1 MMTEEVQKLKILIVD
16 DDAFLLDMYAMKF
29 TESGYEVLSAVS
41 GENALELLRDNGGEV
56 SFALIDLVMPEMDGF
71 TLLEQANQEG
81 LHQQTKFIVLSN
93 LSQESDI
100 ERAKQLHA
108 IDYIVK
114 ANYTPQEVVDRVRET
129 ISKHN
134 GTA

>member
-1 MMTEEVQKLKILIVD
+1 MMQKAEIKNKILIVD

-29 TESGYEVLSAVS
+29 TESGYDVLSAVS
-41 GENALELLRDNGGEV
+41 GENALEVLREYGKDI

-71 TLLEQANQEG
+71 SLLETANAEGIQE
-81 LHQQTKFIVLSN
+81 HTKFIVLSN

-100 ERAKQLHA
+100 VKAKKMNA

-114 ANYTPQEVVDRVRET
+114 ANYTPQEVVDRVRKT
-129 ISKHN
+129 ISEQEK
-134 GTA
+134 